1 VKKGRV
7 YILLAFTLLGYGAV
21 IAKLYKIQIWE
32 HDRFVAL
39 AERQSNQSMRLE
51 RERGT
56 IYDRRGRELAVSLR
70 VRSLA
75 ANPRKFTVAATRA
88 AVARKLAGILGAG
101 AEAIDDRL
109 ARDGEFAWIARKLP
123 AEKAEAIAALEI
135 PGLFFQ
141 TEYRRHYPHDSTAAH
156 VVGFVG
162 MDDVGLDGVEKARD
176 AILRGPEVE
185 GRYVHDAHG
194 NPVPVDGMVRYPKF
208 DGNSVHLTIDLVIQT
223 ALEEALARQVEAFGA
238 KSASGIVV
246 DPATGEILALAN
258 VPTFNLNDVARSSA
272 DDRRNRALTDLFEPG
287 STFKV
292 FSGATALTENAVK
305 PEDEFLCQGAMPLKG
320 HTVKCHHTHGTVDY
334 RRAIEVS
341 CNVAA
346 MTVAMR
352 MNPAAL
358 YAGLRAYG
366 FGQRTGIELPGEAA
380 GVLRPVEK
388 WSGFSL
394 AMLSLGQ
401 EISVTTLQL
410 AIATSSLANG
420 GRLMAPHIV
429 QSVRDVSGRS
439 IRSFPPEV
447 RSRPVNPRT
456 ARLMGSIME
465 GVVRQGTG
473 MLAAVPPFPASGK
486 TGTAQISG
494 PQGGYIDGRYNSVFI
509 GWTPTEAPVL
519 AMAIVIRDPD
529 PAKGYYGG
537 LVAAP
542 VFGWVGAEAMRY
554 LRVAAP
560 APMMATSSPA
570 GAGAGTTRTPAASE
584 RRTGSVHDGKVEV
597 PDLRGLTLRE
607 AHELLTTLPLG
618 FHPRG
623 SGVAVSQSI
632 EPGTL
637 VPIDASLKVEFA
649 PPGGSDRFAD
659 VAG

>member
-1 VKKGRV
+1 MKKGRV
-7 YILLAFTLLGYGAV
+7 YILLAFTLVGFLAV
-21 IAKLYKIQIWE
+21 IGKLYKIQVWDHAKFI
-32 HDRFVAL
+32 AM
-39 AERQSNQSMRLE
+39 AERQSNLAMRLE

-75 ANPRKFTVAATRA
+75 ANPRKFTVAAARTSA
-88 AVARKLAGILGAG
+88 ARKIANVLGV
-101 AEAIDDRL
+101 EPDAIEDRL
-109 ARDGEFAWIARKLP
+109 AREGEFAWIARKLP

-135 PGLFFQ
+135 PGLFFE

-156 VVGFVG
+156 IVGFVG
-162 MDDVGLDGVEKARD
+162 MDDAGLEGIEKAQD
-176 AILRGPEVE
+176 AVLRGPEVE
-185 GRYVHDAHG
+185 GKFVHDAHG

-208 DGNSVHLTIDLVIQT
+208 DGHSVYLTIDLVIQT
-223 ALEEALARQVEAFGA
+223 ALEEALTRQCEAFGA

-258 VPTFNLNDVARSSA
+258 FPTFNLNDIARSTA
-272 DDRRNRALTDLFEPG
+272 DARRNRALTDLFEPG

-305 PEDEFLCQGAMPLKG
+305 PEDEFLCQGAMPLRG
-320 HTVKCHHTHGTVDY
+320 HTVRCHHTHGPLDY

-346 MTVAMR
+346 MTVALR
-352 MNPAAL
+352 LDPAAL

-366 FGQRTGIELPGEAA
+366 FGQRSGIELPGEAA

-410 AIATSSLANG
+410 GIATASLANG
-420 GRLMAPHIV
+420 GKLMAPHIV
-429 QSVRDVSGRS
+429 QSIRDATGRS
-439 IRSFPPEV
+439 IRSFPPDA
-447 RSRPVNPRT
+447 RSRPVNSRT
-456 ARLMGSIME
+456 ARLMGAIME

-473 MLAAVPPFPASGK
+473 MLAAVPPFPVSGK

-554 LRVAAP
+554 LRVAVPPSAVATAP
-560 APMMATSSPA
+560 SAI
-570 GAGAGTTRTPAASE
+570 GTPAVPGASE
-584 RRTGSVHDGKVEV
+584 RRIGSVHDGKVEV

-607 AHELLTTLPLG
+607 AHELLSSLPIS

-623 SGVAVSQSI
+623 SGVAVSQSV
-632 EPGTL
+632 EPGAL
-637 VPIDASLKVEFA
+637 VPIDAAIKVEFA
-649 PPGGSDRFAD
+649 PPGGADRYAD